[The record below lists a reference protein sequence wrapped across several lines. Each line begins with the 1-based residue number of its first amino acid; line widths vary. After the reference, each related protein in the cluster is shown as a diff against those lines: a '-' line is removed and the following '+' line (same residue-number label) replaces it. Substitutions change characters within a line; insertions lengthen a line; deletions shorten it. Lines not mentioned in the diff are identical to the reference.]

1 MQMFE
6 NEHAYRR
13 AHILVKLFPHVLETI
28 VKFAFHLDSKDT
40 EAQTFLPRHL
50 NLNWKSD
57 NAYVTLVMQFFVST
71 DNNLLLV
78 TYLLISVIFALIF
91 FSINKNICK
100 TNKNY
105 ENEKSFFD
113 SLLLVSPNMYI
124 IPSHI

>member
-1 MQMFE
+1 
-6 NEHAYRR
+6 
-13 AHILVKLFPHVLETI
+13 
-28 VKFAFHLDSKDT
+28 
-40 EAQTFLPRHL
+40 
-50 NLNWKSD
+50 
-57 NAYVTLVMQFFVST
+57 MQFFVST